1 MDKKIVEFIQE
12 HYLLTLAT
20 SNNNS
25 PYCCNVYYVYDKKQ
39 NTLIFSSEKT
49 TKHVQDFLKND
60 NVAGAISKETKLVE
74 DIKGVQIL
82 GVISEL
88 VGSEL
93 VNAKKMYIKA
103 FPYSKNMS
111 LNLWKMKICFI
122 KMTNNQLGFGKK
134 LFWQE

>member
-1 MDKKIVEFIQE
+1 M
-12 HYLLTLAT
+12 
-20 SNNNS
+20 
-25 PYCCNVYYVYDKKQ
+25 YDKKQ
-39 NTLIFSSEKT
+39 NSLIFSSEKT

-60 NVAGAISKETKLVE
+60 NVAGAISKETKLVK

-122 KMTNNQLGFGKK
+122 KMTNNQLGFGTK
-134 LFWQE
+134 LFWRA

>member
-1 MDKKIVEFIQE
+1 MDKRIVEFIQE

-20 SNNNS
+20 SNKNS

-39 NTLIFSSEKT
+39 NSLIFSSEKS
-49 TKHVQDFLKND
+49 TKARPRFLKND

-88 VGSEL
+88 VGTEL
-93 VNAKKMYIKA
+93 VKAKKCILKLSLFKKHESLSMENGDKFY
-103 FPYSKNMS
+103 KND
-111 LNLWKMKICFI
+111 K
-122 KMTNNQLGFGKK
+122 
-134 LFWQE
+134 

>member
-1 MDKKIVEFIQE
+1 MDKRIVEFIQE

-25 PYCCNVYYVYDKKQ
+25 LYCCNVYYVYDKKQ
-39 NTLIFSSEKT
+39 NTLIFSSEKS

-88 VGSEL
+88 LGTEL
-93 VNAKKMYIKA
+93 VKAKKMYIKA
-103 FPYSKNMS
+103 FPYSKNMNLS
-111 LNLWKMKICFI
+111 LWKMEISFI

>member
-20 SNNNS
+20 SNNNF
-25 PYCCNVYYVYDKKQ
+25 PYCCNVYYVYDKRQ
-39 NTLIFSSEKT
+39 NSLIFSSEKT

-60 NVAGAISKETKLVE
+60 NVAGAISKETKLVK

-93 VNAKKMYIKA
+93 FKAKKMYIKA
-103 FPYSKNMS
+103 FPYSKNMN

-122 KMTNNQLGFGKK
+122 KMTNNQLGFGTK
-134 LFWQE
+134 LFWRA